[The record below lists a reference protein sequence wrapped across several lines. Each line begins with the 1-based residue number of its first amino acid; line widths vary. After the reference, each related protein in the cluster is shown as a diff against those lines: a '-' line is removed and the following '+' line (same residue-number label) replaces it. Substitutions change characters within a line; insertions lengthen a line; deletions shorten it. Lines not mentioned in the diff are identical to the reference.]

1 MVGAGGAHGR
11 AGGGFHANHHAL
23 GRRTAT
29 DPAIQASV
37 CQLFLDWHAAQAS
50 TFPWEEEREGVQ
62 GPLLVRRQPV
72 GVVGAIV
79 PWNFPLALSFPKLAP
94 ALLTGCSVVLKP
106 PEETPLFGF
115 LLAEVFAEA
124 GLPAGVLNVVAAD
137 REVSEALVEHPLVD
151 KISFTGSTR
160 AGRRIASLCGAQIKR
175 CSLELGGKSAAIVLP
190 DADLDAVVPAL
201 APSTMTNNGQ
211 TCMNQT
217 RVLAYRERY
226 ADVVDALR
234 ETIAA
239 FPVGDPA
246 DPDVFIGPLV
256 SDVQR
261 RRVEGYIAKGREQGA
276 RLVLG
281 GGRPDRD
288 RGYFV
293 QPTIFAD
300 VDNRMTIAQEEI
312 FGPVVAVIPYDDE
325 ITPSP
330 SPTTPTTDC
339 QAACGVRTSSTRRTS
354 RAVSGAA
361 TSRSTSTPWTSAAH
375 SAASSDRASGGST
388 ASRGSRSTSRSRASR
403 TSGSPCGGSDSG
415 GDARYQGL
423 YGVLVRTVRI
433 SSSTCAA
440 NCAAI
445 PRNSASW
452 NAELIT
458 APTALASSISQM
470 SWTSLRSPITVLQAP
485 TSFHPRCSTIGL
497 ALAIASLKAPSCP
510 YLSLILEW
518 R

>member
-1 MVGAGGAHGR
+1 MNPMHHAPAQGPVRQDRLYVGGEWLDPADGRLVDGINPLTEESIGR
-11 AGGGFHANHHAL
+11 AAL
-23 GRRTAT
+23 AGRADIDRAVRAARAAFDAGPWAASTVHERAAIMVRAGELIAARAEEFTRTITLEVGSPLPIAT
-29 DPAIQASV
+29 IQPPISKV
-37 CQLFLDWHAAQAS
+37 FLDWHAAQAS
-50 TFPWEEEREGVQ
+50 TFPWEEERKGVQ

-72 GVVGAIV
+72 GVVDAIV

-94 ALLTGCSVVLKP
+94 ALLIGCSVVLKP

-239 FPVGDPA
+239 VPVGDPA

-261 RRVEGYIAKGREQGA
+261 RWVEGYIAKGREAATARARVRPARGA
-276 RLVLG
+276 TRARRRPPRPRPRVLRAADDLRRRRQQDDDRPG
-281 GGRPDRD
+281 GDLRPR
-288 RGYFV
+288 RGG
-293 QPTIFAD
+293 D
-300 VDNRMTIAQEEI
+300 
-312 FGPVVAVIPYDDE
+312 PYDDE
-325 ITPSP
+325 NH
-330 SPTTPTTDC
+330 
-339 QAACGVRTSSTRRTS
+339 
-354 RAVSGAA
+354 AVAIA
-361 TSRSTSTPWTSAAH
+361 ND
-375 SAASSDRASGGST
+375 SDYGL
-388 ASRGSRSTSRSRASR
+388 
-403 TSGSPCGGSDSG
+403 SGSVWGPDVEHAKDVARRIRSGNVEINQHTLDLGGPFGGFKRSG
-415 GDARYQGL
+415 IGREYGL
-423 YGVLVRTVRI
+423 EGIEEYVEI
-433 SSSTCAA
+433 Q
-440 NCAAI
+440 
-445 PRNSASW
+445 
-452 NAELIT
+452 
-458 APTALASSISQM
+458 SI
-470 SWTSLRSPITVLQAP
+470 
-485 TSFHPRCSTIGL
+485 
-497 ALAIASLKAPSCP
+497 P
-510 YLSLILEW
+510 YL
-518 R
+518 RKPVRR